1 MTASADGRIPGAPG
15 DGYSRGPG
23 DRYSGAPGDRYSG
36 DAASDHS
43 VGELIGNISN
53 DLSQLFRQEVELA
66 KAEVKVEAAKAGK
79 AAGMLGGAGFAGYL
93 AVVLLSF
100 AAVFGLA
107 NVMDPGWAALI
118 VAVVWAVIGAILYA
132 RGRSKLKTVDPMPR
146 RTVDTIKEDAQW
158 LKNPTG

>member
-1 MTASADGRIPGAPG
+1 VTAPHSHERTDEVAETSIG
-15 DGYSRGPG
+15 D
-23 DRYSGAPGDRYSG
+23 
-36 DAASDHS
+36 
-43 VGELIGNISN
+43 LIGNISN

-66 KAEVKVEAAKAGK
+66 KAELKQEAVKAGK

-107 NVMDPGWAALI
+107 NVIDAGWAALI
-118 VAVVWAVIGAILYA
+118 VAVVWGIIGAVLFVT
-132 RGRSKLKTVDPMPR
+132 GRSKLKTVDPVPH
-146 RTVDTIKEDAQW
+146 RTVDTIKEDASW

>member
-1 MTASADGRIPGAPG
+1 MTTPYPADRAYPADGAYAA
-15 DGYSRGPG
+15 DSAYAA
-23 DRYSGAPGDRYSG
+23 DRSTSAGRAEEVGET
-36 DAASDHS
+36 S

-66 KAEVKVEAAKAGK
+66 KAELKQEASKAGK
-79 AAGMLGGAGFAGYL
+79 AAGMLGGAGFAAYL

-100 AAVFGLA
+100 ALVFALS

-118 VAVVWAVIGAILYA
+118 VAVIWAIIGAVLYA
-132 RGRSKLKTVDPMPR
+132 NGRKKLKNVDPVPR

>member
-1 MTASADGRIPGAPG
+1 MSTP
-15 DGYSRGPG
+15 YSPQNV
-23 DRYSGAPGDRYSG
+23 
-36 DAASDHS
+36 DHTDEVAETS

-66 KAEVKVEAAKAGK
+66 KAELKQEATKAGK

-100 AAVFGLA
+100 ALVFALA
-107 NVMDPGWAALI
+107 NVMDAGWAALI
-118 VAVVWAVIGAILYA
+118 VAVIWGIIGAVLYVL
-132 RGRSKLKTVDPMPR
+132 GRNRLKTVDPMPR

>member
-1 MTASADGRIPGAPG
+1 MTSPYSQDGTQPAGETSI
-15 DGYSRGPG
+15 
-23 DRYSGAPGDRYSG
+23 
-36 DAASDHS
+36 
-43 VGELIGNISN
+43 GELIGNISS

-66 KAEVKVEAAKAGK
+66 KTEIRQEATKAGK
-79 AAGMLGGAGFAGYL
+79 AAGMLGVAGFAGYL

-107 NVMDPGWAALI
+107 NVMDGGWAALI
-118 VAVVWAVIGAILYA
+118 VAAVWAAIGAVLYA
-132 RGRSKLKTVDPMPR
+132 AGRKRLKTVDPMPR

>member
-1 MTASADGRIPGAPG
+1 VTTPYPPDGSPRSEQVADTSI
-15 DGYSRGPG
+15 
-23 DRYSGAPGDRYSG
+23 
-36 DAASDHS
+36 
-43 VGELIGNISN
+43 GELIGNISN

-66 KAEVKVEAAKAGK
+66 KAEVKQEASKAGK
-79 AAGMLGGAGFAGYL
+79 AAGMLGGAGFAAYL

-107 NVMDPGWAALI
+107 NVMDAGWAALI
-118 VAVVWAVIGAILYA
+118 IAAVWAVIGGVLFVT
-132 RGRSKLKTVDPMPR
+132 GRNKLKTVDPVPH

>member
-1 MTASADGRIPGAPG
+1 MTTAYPPADERRP
-15 DGYSRGPG
+15 D
-23 DRYSGAPGDRYSG
+23 DVEET
-36 DAASDHS
+36 S

-66 KAEVKVEAAKAGK
+66 KAELKQEASKAGK

-100 AAVFGLA
+100 ALVFGLA
-107 NVMDPGWAALI
+107 NVMDAGWAALI
-118 VAVVWAVIGAILYA
+118 VAVIWGIIGAALFA
-132 RGRSKLKTVDPMPR
+132 SGRKKLKTVDPVPH

>member
-1 MTASADGRIPGAPG
+1 MTAPRE
-15 DGYSRGPG
+15 R
-23 DRYSGAPGDRYSG
+23 
-36 DAASDHS
+36 SDQVAETS
-43 VGELIGNISN
+43 VGELISDISN

-66 KAEVKVEAAKAGK
+66 KAEIKQEASKAGK

-100 AAVFGLA
+100 ALVFGLA
-107 NVMDPGWAALI
+107 NVMDAGWAALI
-118 VAVVWAVIGAILYA
+118 VAVIWAAIGAALYA
-132 RGRSKLKTVDPMPR
+132 TGRKRLKTVDPVPR